1 MQYSQNHNR
10 YWKISKKNLLEIYE
24 LEVDNI
30 LLDGKIVH
38 ILFKIIK
45 RYENANIYRF
55 LKANHLRIKLGKRL
69 KHLNILVR

>member
-1 MQYSQNHNR
+1 MCSAAYSSVFKKQN
-10 YWKISKKNLLEIYE
+10 SPLL
-24 LEVDNI
+24 
-30 LLDGKIVH
+30 G
-38 ILFKIIK
+38 IIK